1 MTTALTLPDGFT
13 AKALDAAASA
23 LDAVAAGLPF
33 QVDDLIAGAMALEWM
48 TTNTTQAAQTY
59 DLLHRVR
66 VLVNGR
72 GFARTT
78 EGRAEAGRL
87 VSMVRAL
94 RAEH

>member
-1 MTTALTLPDGFT
+1 MTTTLTLPDGFT

-72 GFARTT
+72 GFARTA

>member
-1 MTTALTLPDGFT
+1 MTTTLTLPDGFT

-23 LDAVAAGLPF
+23 LDAVADDLPF
-33 QVDDLIAGAMALEWM
+33 QVD
-48 TTNTTQAAQTY
+48 

-87 VSMVRAL
+87 VPMVRAL
-94 RAEH
+94 RAKH

>member
-1 MTTALTLPDGFT
+1 MTTTLTLPD
-13 AKALDAAASA
+13 
-23 LDAVAAGLPF
+23 
-33 QVDDLIAGAMALEWM
+33 
-48 TTNTTQAAQTY
+48 
-59 DLLHRVR
+59 
-66 VLVNGR
+66 